1 VDGFANFL
9 PALFSPVVSGLAL
22 TGIAALAGFMEA
34 IGSSLVGIAMT
45 AYFLKGENAGRTRQ
59 VDLGLHWEVAPTFSL

>member
-45 AYFLKGENAGRTRQ
+45 AYFLKEKCRKNQAS
-59 VDLGLHWEVAPTFSL
+59 DLGLHWEVVTNIFA